1 MKRLIFTW
9 LFCFALLPAF
19 AQKSGQIPTIYVD
32 RHGVM
37 RWSDTKEEASFF
49 GVNYTLPFAH
59 AYRAIGYL
67 GMDRKQAIDR
77 DVYHLARL
85 GINAY
90 RIHLWDVELSD
101 ERGNLLENEH
111 LELMDYLLARLE
123 ERGIRIIITLQ
134 TNFGNGYP
142 ERNEPTGGY
151 SYLYDKCSIHRN
163 PEAIAAQERYVAAL
177 VNHVNC
183 YTDCSYKEDPYIVG
197 FEINNEPC
205 HTGTVEE
212 TEAYINRM
220 LRALKR
226 AGNCKPVFYNVSHN
240 GQVVEAYYATDIQG
254 TTYQWYPTGL
264 VSGHTRRGNCL
275 PAVEKYDIPFSDVKG
290 FDRKARLVYE
300 FDPADVLYTYMYP
313 VTVRTLRT
321 AGFQWITQF
330 AYDPIDMAAYNTEYQ
345 THYLNTAYTP
355 GKAVGLMIAAEV
367 ARTVQRGEQFAP
379 YPADTL
385 FRDFR
390 VSHTE
395 NLTEL
400 NDGEK
405 FYYSNCTR
413 TQPKDASRL
422 RAVAGCGSSPV
433 VRYEG
438 TGLYWL
444 DRLEPGVWRLEVMP
458 DVVQTADPF
467 AKPSLDR
474 KAIQVVDGAWN
485 LTVNLPD
492 LGHRFRVS
500 GLNEGNI
507 RRDQAV
513 DGTIPTL
520 TPGVYLLQREDVQPS
535 HTWRAD
541 TTWRNIRL
549 GEYVRPLADHTS
561 ADGYLVRHEPLPS
574 IDVGRDLTLT
584 ATVAGGVRPDSVLIY
599 TDKVS
604 FWNDTN
610 PYVKMRPAGGYTWQA
625 IIPADELQEGTY
637 RYNLVVCAG
646 NHRQTFPVGTDKSPL
661 DWDYTEY
668 TYWQTEVQP
677 SRSPLLLL
685 DADALCTE
693 AEVHILP
700 EWSRANIRRVQER
713 PVDKPTARITF
724 CPNKDGETF
733 FVRRYVKDL
742 LRGRTSRLA
751 DSRTLCLRL
760 NTVPDGLQVA
770 LIASTGYT
778 YATPCPDSDADGVTR
793 IPLSALKQTDTALLP
808 RAYPSFLDPY
818 FHPEMPLP
826 FRPVDIESLELRLG
840 RVSANT
846 DAVLEVGEVWL
857 E

>member
-1 MKRLIFTW
+1 
-9 LFCFALLPAF
+9 
-19 AQKSGQIPTIYVD
+19 
-32 RHGVM
+32 M

-313 VTVRTLRT
+313 ATVRTLRT

-458 DVVQTADPF
+458 DVVQTVDPF

-685 DADALCTE
+685 DAWRNLLRAPLRQGPSTGTD
-693 AEVHILP
+693 LP
-700 EWSRANIRRVQER
+700 LGRQPDPVPSPQHRARRITSGPDRFDGLYLRHTLSGFGCGWRDTHPAICLETDRHGPAAPSLSLVPR
-713 PVDKPTARITF
+713 PVLPSRDAVAFPSRRHRVAGVTPRSCIRKHGCRAGSGRGVAGIGIRQPVAT
-724 CPNKDGETF
+724 CPVT
-733 FVRRYVKDL
+733 
-742 LRGRTSRLA
+742 RLQ
-751 DSRTLCLRL
+751 LYCK
-760 NTVPDGLQVA
+760 GLQPCKKLPKGPVA
-770 LIASTGYT
+770 
-778 YATPCPDSDADGVTR
+778 
-793 IPLSALKQTDTALLP
+793 Q
-808 RAYPSFLDPY
+808 
-818 FHPEMPLP
+818 
-826 FRPVDIESLELRLG
+826 
-840 RVSANT
+840 
-846 DAVLEVGEVWL
+846 
-857 E
+857 